1 MHDRLP
7 RKGKTARELA
17 ERTGLSVRT
26 IMDWTAE
33 PRGEYLTRAQS
44 RREKIRE
51 LRATGLSMRAIA
63 SKVDC
68 SVGTVHNALKHA
80 AQPQIAGR
88 GGHVHE
94 HVHEHPGHVHEHP

>member
-7 RKGKTARELA
+7 RKGKTAREIA

-51 LRATGLSMRAIA
+51 LRGTGLSMRAIA
-63 SKVDC
+63 EQLEC
-68 SVGTVHNALKHA
+68 SVGTVHNALKSVNVTETDE
-80 AQPQIAGR
+80 Q

-94 HVHEHPGHVHEHP
+94 QHRACS